1 MIRGNDAFRKQA
13 YGENGE
19 IVAGVGDPRRRELPA
34 YAIHPVAGRM
44 PGHMNVWLVEADV
57 PCDQLVE
64 MDAIKVSYLGVDVDG
79 LRMALL
85 CDGVGETDDGW
96 ASR

>member
-1 MIRGNDAFRKQA
+1 
-13 YGENGE
+13 
-19 IVAGVGDPRRRELPA
+19 
-34 YAIHPVAGRM
+34 M

-57 PCDQLVE
+57 PCDQLVR
-64 MDAIKVSYLGVDVDG
+64 DGCHQGVLLGVDVGG
-79 LRMALL
+79 LRMALP